1 MNTIDLRELLSKA
14 TPRPWSIYP
23 GNNLGGDDSAGEY
36 QQLIRNNKIHCP
48 SDAALIV
55 ALVNNA
61 EALRDEVDAWR
72 QVWTALNEMGANLG
86 DANKP
91 LSVAASWAL
100 KHYEKELLLKVLKD
114 WQEFAADVRAS
125 DAAGQDWLDGLKAR
139 TARIVDP
146 CS

>member
-1 MNTIDLRELLSKA
+1 MNVTELRDLLSKA
-14 TPRPWSIYP
+14 TPRPWAIYP
-23 GNNLGGDDSAGEY
+23 GNNLGGDDSAGEH

-61 EALRDEVDAWR
+61 EALLDEVDAWR

-91 LSVAASWAL
+91 LAVTASWAL
-100 KHYEKELLLKVLKD
+100 KHFEIERL
-114 WQEFAADVRAS
+114 
-125 DAAGQDWLDGLKAR
+125 R
-139 TARIVDP
+139 TALEEK
-146 CS
+146 

>member
-1 MNTIDLRELLSKA
+1 MNTTKLRELLSKA
-14 TPRPWSIYP
+14 TPRPWSLAP
-23 GNNLGGDDSAGEY
+23 GRILTGAEY
-36 QQLIRNNKIHCP
+36 ERIIRREHIHCD

-61 EALRDEVDAWR
+61 EALLDEVDAWR

-100 KHYEKELLLKVLKD
+100 KHNEIERLRDLKQQLQKCPIC
-114 WQEFAADVRAS
+114 
-125 DAAGQDWLDGLKAR
+125 AGSGV
-139 TARIVDP
+139 TP
-146 CS
+146 

>member
-1 MNTIDLRELLSKA
+1 MNTTELRNLLSKA
-14 TPRPWSIYP
+14 TLRPWAIYP

-61 EALRDEVDAWR
+61 EALLDEVDAWR

-91 LSVAASWAL
+91 LSVATSWAL
-100 KHYEKELLLKVLKD
+100 KHDEIERLRDLKQQLQKCPIC
-114 WQEFAADVRAS
+114 
-125 DAAGQDWLDGLKAR
+125 AGSGV
-139 TARIVDP
+139 TP
-146 CS
+146 

>member
-1 MNTIDLRELLSKA
+1 MNTTKLRDLLSKA
-14 TPRPWSIYP
+14 TPRPWAIYP

-61 EALRDEVDAWR
+61 EALLDEVDAWR

-100 KHYEKELLLKVLKD
+100 KHFEIERLRDLKQQLQKCPIC
-114 WQEFAADVRAS
+114 
-125 DAAGQDWLDGLKAR
+125 AGSGA
-139 TARIVDP
+139 TP
-146 CS
+146 